1 MSVCV
6 DGCVM
11 SASSAAGV
19 GVGWAMGAC
28 IVAGVGVSNWVVG
41 EVVWGSWVGEVEM
54 DMGVGK
60 CVAPGMGEC
69 GGVWWVDRLVCGH
82 GEAGWEG

>member
-1 MSVCV
+1 MRVPQVVWRWGMLRCDGEGGRGVIVAVCV

-11 SASSAAGV
+11 SVSSAAGV

-41 EVVWGSWVGEVEM
+41 EVVWGI
-54 DMGVGK
+54 GV
-60 CVAPGMGEC
+60 
-69 GGVWWVDRLVCGH
+69 
-82 GEAGWEG
+82 